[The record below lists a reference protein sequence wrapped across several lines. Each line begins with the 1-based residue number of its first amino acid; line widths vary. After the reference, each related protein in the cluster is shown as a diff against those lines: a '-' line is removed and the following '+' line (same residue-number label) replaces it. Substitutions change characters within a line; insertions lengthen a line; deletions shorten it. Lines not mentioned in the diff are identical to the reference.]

1 MSIFASWICQI
12 ESYNY
17 REKMGSDD
25 KKDAENV
32 LFRNFFTTFDLTFTS
47 LTLLHNE
54 KTENSEGPFPLSKG
68 L

>member
-1 MSIFASWICQI
+1 
-12 ESYNY
+12 
-17 REKMGSDD
+17 MGSDD

-32 LFRNFFTTFDLTFTS
+32 LFRKFFTTFDLTFTS

-54 KTENSEGPFPLSKG
+54 KKENSEGSFPLSKG